1 VKLRAALTVLAL
13 GCCGCQDLPESYP
26 PPVQR
31 PLFDPDRPRYSTM
44 VNMEDPGADRR
55 FVQDI
60 AGQEAG
66 QGDGGWR
73 WTGQRP
79 TVKVRPESNQGLKLF
94 IDFMLP
100 EVTMKDTGPVT
111 LSFYVNG
118 RVLDRAR
125 YTEPG
130 VKHFEKPV
138 PADWV
143 TPGQETIVAAEI
155 DKVWVAK
162 QDGARLGF
170 IVVRMGLAR

>member
-1 VKLRAALTVLAL
+1 
-13 GCCGCQDLPESYP
+13 
-26 PPVQR
+26 
-31 PLFDPDRPRYSTM
+31 M

-60 AGQEAG
+60 AGQGE
-66 QGDGGWR
+66 GGWR

-79 TVKVRPESNQGLKLF
+79 TVKVRPESNEGLKLS
-94 IDFMLP
+94 IDFLLP
-100 EVTMKDTGPVT
+100 EVTMKGTGPVT

-118 RVLDRAR
+118 RLLDRAR
-125 YTEPG
+125 YTTPG

-143 TPGQETIVAAEI
+143 TPDRDVIVAAEI
-155 DKVWVAK
+155 DKIWVAK